1 MEKIQFGLIRD
12 GGDDKERVEKVV
24 HQLEYLLQQIVDGDE
39 CDFVFFRELLNP
51 MKEAWGSVSER
62 FFELKENVSQSH
74 LDTLEEHGLRGPE
87 LQYKLSVINY
97 AGERF
102 FYFLSQ
108 RVVPLVGIWL
118 KKLLEVLDKFLAS
131 LLDAVGG
138 SGAIGEYKSFMESS
152 IDDGPWF
159 AFRDFV

>member
-1 MEKIQFGLIRD
+1 MEEIRFGLAREE
-12 GGDDKERVEKVV
+12 GDDKETVQKVV
-24 HQLEYLLQQIVDGDE
+24 HQLEYLLQQIVEGEE
-39 CDFVFFRELLNP
+39 CDFVFFRELIAP
-51 MKEAWGSVSER
+51 MKEAWGPVSER
-62 FFELKENVSQSH
+62 FLELKENVSRAEPIS
-74 LDTLEEHGLRGPE
+74 LEDHGLTGTE
-87 LQYKLSVINY
+87 LQYKLSVINH

-118 KKLLEVLDKFLAS
+118 KKLLEALDKFLTS

-152 IDDGPWF
+152 INDGPWF
-159 AFRDFV
+159 AYRDFV

>member
-1 MEKIQFGLIRD
+1 MEIIRFGDIRED
-12 GGDDKERVEKVV
+12 GEDKERVEKTV
-24 HQLEYLLQQIVDGDE
+24 HQLEYLLKQIIESDE
-39 CDFVFFRELLNP
+39 CDFIFFQDLLKP
-51 MKEAWGSVSER
+51 MKEAWGRVSQRFYDLKYKVSESH
-62 FFELKENVSQSH
+62 VSA
-74 LDTLEEHGLRGPE
+74 LEEHGLTGSE
-87 LQYKLSVINY
+87 LQYKLSVINH

-118 KKLLEVLDKFLAS
+118 KKLLEALDKFLTS

-152 IDDGPWF
+152 IKDEPWYLY
-159 AFRDFV
+159 DELV